1 MMLFENLLQDLRYGG
16 RMLFRNA
23 AFTAVSVFTL
33 ALGIGINTAAF
44 TAYKALVRRPLD
56 ARDPAQMVNLGLTL
70 QSEANASQF
79 SYPDY
84 EAYRD
89 QLQCFSGLIA
99 SSHDLLKLTEAG
111 GVLSGR
117 SSAAGSL
124 FGRLGLLPPG
134 FKSAEVADTL
144 IVSENYFSVLGVT
157 PLRGTTFES
166 IGAHELTASPAVL
179 ISENYWQR
187 RFASD
192 PAVLGKTI
200 RLNGAPFTIIGVTP
214 HDFVG
219 TSMEAPDF
227 WLPLSLEPLVH
238 PDADP
243 LHNREDLN
251 LRLFGR
257 LAPGLSMPQAQAE
270 TNLVVS
276 RLRTLHDVNS
286 EWSRPAAALITP
298 GSPLP
303 GKMAPGLKFTILLIM
318 VAVTMVLVIACAN
331 VASLQLARATARQ
344 GELSTRLSMGASRG
358 RLVQQLLTE
367 SALQGLLAGMIAF
380 PSTWA
385 ILKVGANLFT
395 QAFPVEAG
403 TLVLHVAPDLEI
415 FAYVLAISVFAG
427 LLFGLAPALESSRS
441 ALFSAVRGKA
451 GSAPIRSRRLQE
463 LLIASQVAVCLV
475 LMIAGSMLIRS
486 SLHTLGMPTGY
497 DGKRVVDLDFRFSEG
512 SKYTAEQKLAIV
524 RELRTR
530 VAAVPAVVAITTA
543 RAPDDSN
550 VRAAAVSLNGE
561 NPTSKNK
568 QGILYYTWVQPN
580 YFRTLGVAILLGEG
594 FADDTQ
600 KGEHSVVLSES
611 AARQLWPG
619 GNPIGRSLRL
629 GTGEQFHNKADL
641 LPDGPTWQVIGVA
654 NDTRGVELDGSDAA
668 QVYLPLPEDRIQD
681 YPILLRTQSDPML
694 LSRAIG
700 DAVASVDA
708 DLIVSTS
715 TLQDMLRQT
724 PPFLGTM
731 FAALIANTIGLF
743 GLVLA
748 AMGIYGTISY
758 IAVLRTREV
767 GIRMAIGAQKWDILG
782 LMMRDSTRPVLAGL
796 AVGMLLAV
804 GASYLLR
811 AVLYGVHLVDSVS
824 FLGAS
829 LLFLI
834 IALLATLPASSRAT
848 RVDPMVALRYE

>member
-1 MMLFENLLQDLRYGG
+1 MVLIENLLQDLRYGV

-23 AFTAVSVFTL
+23 AFTAVSVLAL

-44 TAYKALVRRPLD
+44 TAYKALVKRPLD
-56 ARDPAQMVNLGLTL
+56 AREPGQMVNLALTL
-70 QSEANASQF
+70 QSDANASQF

-84 EAYRD
+84 VAYRD
-89 QLQCFSGLIA
+89 QLHCFSGLIA

-134 FKSAEVADTL
+134 FNSGELADTQ
-144 IVSENYFSVLGVT
+144 IVSENYFSVLGVA

-166 IGAHELTASPAVL
+166 IGARELPASPAVL

-219 TSMEAPDF
+219 TGLEAPDF
-227 WLPLSLEPLVH
+227 WLPLSLEPIVH
-238 PDADP
+238 PDADA
-243 LHNREDLN
+243 LHDREDLH

-257 LAPGLSMPQAQAE
+257 LAPGVSMQQAQAE
-270 TNLVVS
+270 TNLVAS
-276 RLRTLHDVNS
+276 RLRRLHDVNS

-303 GKMAPGLKFTILLIM
+303 GKMPPGLKFTILLIM

-344 GELSTRLSMGASRG
+344 DELSTRLSMGATRM

-367 SALQGLLAGMIAF
+367 SVLQGLMAGMIAL

-385 ILKVGANLFT
+385 ILKIGANLFT

-403 TLVLHVAPDLEI
+403 TLVLHVAPDFEI
-415 FAYVLAISVFAG
+415 FVYVLAISVFAG
-427 LLFGLAPALESSRS
+427 LLFGLAPALESSHS

-451 GSAPIRSRRLQE
+451 GSAPVRSRRLRE

-497 DGKRVVDLDFRFSEG
+497 DGKRVVDLDFRFPEG
-512 SKYTAEQKLAIV
+512 SNYSAERKLAIV
-524 RELRTR
+524 RELRSR
-530 VAAVPAVVAITTA
+530 VAALPGVVGITTA

-568 QGILYYTWVQPN
+568 QGVLYYTWVQPN
-580 YFRTLGVAILLGEG
+580 YFRTLGIAILLGEG
-594 FADDTQ
+594 FADNRQ
-600 KGEHSVVLSES
+600 KDEHSVILSES

-619 GNPIGRSLRL
+619 RNPIGRSLRL
-629 GTGEQFHNKADL
+629 GTGEQFHNKGDL
-641 LPDGPTWQVIGVA
+641 LPDGPTWQVIGVS
-654 NDTRGVELDGSDAA
+654 NDTRGVQLDGSDAA
-668 QVYLPLPEDRIQD
+668 QVYLPLPEDRVQD
-681 YPILLRTQSDPML
+681 YPILLRTETDPML
-694 LSRAIG
+694 VGRAV
-700 DAVASVDA
+700 DHAVASVDA

-715 TLQDMLRQT
+715 TLQEMLRQT
-724 PPFLGTM
+724 PPFLGAL
-731 FAALIANTIGLF
+731 FAALVACTVGLF

-782 LMMRDSTRPVLAGL
+782 LMMQDSTRPVLAGL

-811 AVLYGVHLVDSVS
+811 AVLYGVHLVDGVS

-829 LLFLI
+829 LLFLA
-834 IALLATLPASSRAT
+834 IALLATLPASRRAT

>member
-1 MMLFENLLQDLRYGG
+1 MLVENFLRDLRYGV

-23 AFTAVSVFTL
+23 AFTGLAVFAL

-56 ARDPAQMVNLGLTL
+56 ARDPGQMVNLGLTL
-70 QSEANASQF
+70 QSDANASQF

-89 QLQCFSGLIA
+89 QLHCFRGLIA
-99 SSHDLLKLTEAG
+99 SAHDQLTLTDAG
-111 GVLSGR
+111 GVAGGR
-117 SSAAGSL
+117 SAEAGSL
-124 FGRLGLLPPG
+124 VGRLLIPPG
-134 FKSAEVADTL
+134 TKNAEFAETL
-144 IVSENYFSVLGVT
+144 IVSENYFSVLGV
-157 PLRGTTFES
+157 PLLRGRTFES
-166 IGAHELTASPAVL
+166 IGARDLAASPAVL

-187 RFASD
+187 RFAGD

-200 RLNGAPFTIIGVTP
+200 RLNGAPFVITGVTP
-214 HDFVG
+214 HDYVG
-219 TSMEAPDF
+219 TSMSAPAF

-238 PDADP
+238 PDANA
-243 LHNREDLN
+243 LHDREDLH

-257 LAPGLSMPQAQAE
+257 LAPGVSMPQAQAE
-270 TNLVVS
+270 TNLVAS
-276 RLRTLHDVNS
+276 RLRSLHDPNS
-286 EWSRPAAALITP
+286 EWSRPATALITP

-303 GKMAPGLKFTILLIM
+303 GKMAPRLKFTILLIM
-318 VAVTMVLVIACAN
+318 VAVGMVLVIACAN

-344 GELSTRLSMGASRG
+344 NELSTRLSMGASRG
-358 RLVQQLLTE
+358 CLVQQLLTE
-367 SALQGLLAGMIAF
+367 SALQGLLAGMIAL

-385 ILKVGANLFT
+385 ILKLGDNWFT
-395 QAFPVEAG
+395 QAFPVEVGA
-403 TLVLHVAPDLEI
+403 LVLHVAPDFEI
-415 FAYVLAISVFAG
+415 FAYTLAMSVFAG

-441 ALFSAVRGKA
+441 ALFSAVRAKA
-451 GSAPIRSRRLQE
+451 GSAPVRSRRLRE
-463 LLIASQVAVCLV
+463 LLIASQVAVSLV

-497 DGKRVVDLDFRFSEG
+497 DGKRVVDLDLQFPEG
-512 SKYTAEQKLAIV
+512 LKNTGEQKLAIV
-524 RELRTR
+524 RQLRTR
-530 VAAVPAVVAITTA
+530 LAAVPGVVAITSA
-543 RAPDDSN
+543 RAPDDYR

-568 QGILYYTWVQPN
+568 QGILYYTWVQAN
-580 YFRTLGVAILLGEG
+580 YFKTLGVAILLGEG
-594 FADDTQ
+594 FADNTQ
-600 KGEHSVVLSES
+600 TSEHSVVLSES
-611 AARQLWPG
+611 AARHLWPG
-619 GNPIGRSLRL
+619 RNPIGRSLRL
-629 GTGEQFHNKADL
+629 GTREQFHNNGDL
-641 LPDGPTWQVIGVA
+641 LPDGPTWQVIGVV

-668 QVYLPLPEDRIQD
+668 QVYLPLPEDRVQD
-681 YPILLRTQSDPML
+681 YPILLRTESDPTL
-694 LSRAIG
+694 VSRAI
-700 DAVASVDA
+700 DDVVASVDA

-715 TLQDMLRQT
+715 TLEEMLRQT
-724 PPFLGTM
+724 PPFLGSL
-731 FAALIANTIGLF
+731 FAALVACTVGLF

-758 IAVLRTREV
+758 VAVLRTREV
-767 GIRMAIGAQKWDILG
+767 GIRMAIGAQKRDILG

-848 RVDPMVALRYE
+848 RVDPIVALRYE